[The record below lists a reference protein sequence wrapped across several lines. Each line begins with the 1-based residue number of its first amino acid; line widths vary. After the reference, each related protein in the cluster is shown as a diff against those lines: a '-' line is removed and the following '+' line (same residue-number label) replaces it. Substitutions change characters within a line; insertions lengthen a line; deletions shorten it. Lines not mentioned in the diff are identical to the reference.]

1 MKNSKDIINVLTEHE
16 SALRQF
22 IAKRVGCIH
31 IAADIMQKIAE
42 KLLNQKKSLQIENQQ
57 AYLYKAA
64 SNEVISHYR
73 SEKRRDYYEYQ
84 SAQIVAK
91 YDDRSGDKILAA
103 SQELKILQQALSELP
118 LLTQKIFVLY
128 RVDGVKQRDIAKQL
142 NLNLSTIE
150 KRLAIAM
157 KHCRIRLNE
166 LANNSKN
173 SINTNN
179 QGHNYGN
186 NLQQTSYNNKKG
198 NV

>member
-31 IAADIMQKIAE
+31 IASDIMQKTAE

-73 SEKRRDYYEYQ
+73 SEERRCYYESQ
-84 SAQIVAK
+84 SAQIAAEHNE
-91 YDDRSGDKILAA
+91 RSGDKILAA
-103 SQELKILQQALSELP
+103 SQELQILQQALSELP
-118 LLTQKIFVLY
+118 LLTQKIFMLY

-157 KHCRIRLNE
+157 KHCRMRLSE
-166 LANNSKN
+166 LANFHGN
-173 SINTNN
+173 
-179 QGHNYGN
+179 NYGN
-186 NLQQTSYNNKKG
+186 NSQKTPVNKKKEK
-198 NV
+198 V